1 MTSGY
6 DFLPHTSPH
15 FPTLPSLRQIAGL
28 ASLHPDRVKLWELR
42 VEAAA
47 AASSEAG
54 GGGLQFPRV
63 LTPVAAAAGDA
74 ASGGGGGGR
83 LEFGHYGLS
92 AARALGM
99 PECVLQVSSRG
110 EPKTMQACAES
121 PPSTRRYASSP
132 VAPPSP

>member
-63 LTPVAAAAGDA
+63 LTPVAAAAGEA
-74 ASGGGGGGR
+74 ANGGGIG

-92 AARALGM
+92 AAKALGM
-99 PECVLQVSSRG
+99 PERVLQVSRG
-110 EPKTMQACAES
+110 EPKAAKTCA
-121 PPSTRRYASSP
+121 TA
-132 VAPPSP
+132 